1 MEDAWAAELA
11 ALRAEIEALRTEV
24 GRCINVPESKNSS
37 GTLDTFRKH
46 AADAIIA
53 GELARAKETLRAQ
66 AENCPAKEQCL
77 PQFEKTLTALL
88 GSLKTGSIS
97 AEEITKIRRE
107 YEDAQKLC
115 RYEHCTGCLLEADK
129 LFAAHTKLLKSAGVY
144 AGDSIGEQIQ
154 ELSDEAVVAWIGEPL
169 ANVIRVKI
177 LKSLAS
183 EPKSFA
189 DLGKLTGLRGGNL
202 LFHLEKLL
210 DAGMILQK
218 GERKEYVL
226 TGRGHELLGAAAVL
240 MEKTG

>member
-53 GELARAKETLRAQ
+53 GELARVKETLRAQ

-107 YEDAQKLC
+107 YEEAQKLC

-144 AGDSIGEQIQ
+144 AGDSI
-154 ELSDEAVVAWIGEPL
+154 
-169 ANVIRVKI
+169 ANRFRNCPTKQW
-177 LKSLAS
+177 SH
-183 EPKSFA
+183 
-189 DLGKLTGLRGGNL
+189 G
-202 LFHLEKLL
+202 
-210 DAGMILQK
+210 
-218 GERKEYVL
+218 
-226 TGRGHELLGAAAVL
+226 
-240 MEKTG
+240 

>member
-1 MEDAWAAELA
+1 MEDALTAELA
-11 ALRAEIEALRTEV
+11 ALRTEIETLRTEMR
-24 GRCINVPESKNSS
+24 RCINTPESGNSS

-53 GELARAKETLRAQ
+53 GEMMRAKETLETQ
-66 AENCPAKEQCL
+66 ARNCPAKEQCL
-77 PQFEKTLTALL
+77 PQFEKTLSILL

-97 AEEITKIRRE
+97 PEEITKIRRE
-107 YEDAQKLC
+107 YEGAQKLC
-115 RYEHCTGCLLEADK
+115 TYEYCTGCLLEADK
-129 LFAAHTKLLKSAGVY
+129 LFAAYTKLLKSAGVY
-144 AGDSIGEQIQ
+144 AGDDIGEQIQ
-154 ELSDEAVVAWIGEPL
+154 DLSDEAVVAWIGEPL

-210 DAGMILQK
+210 AAEMILQK

-226 TGRGHELLGAAAVL
+226 TGRGHELLSAAAVL
-240 MEKTG
+240 MEKIG